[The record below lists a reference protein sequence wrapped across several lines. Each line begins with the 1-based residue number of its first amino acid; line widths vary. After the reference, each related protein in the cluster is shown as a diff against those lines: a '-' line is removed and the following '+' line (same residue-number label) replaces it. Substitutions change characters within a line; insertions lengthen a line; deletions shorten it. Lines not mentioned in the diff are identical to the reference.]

1 MRLICR
7 GIWHCCGLPAPLR
20 RARGLGL
27 GLCRLGCLTFPRGVV
42 GPAPCAGEGPS
53 GRGSRFLVREE
64 RLGPHVRFLLSVN
77 SMPLSPVGGMSS
89 APLRRGFTYDFS
101 IWYCPED
108 DHIASCISE
117 RLKKEGFRGYA
128 EHQDQVAG
136 MCVIQTAVKVIEASR
151 VAILLLSAKS
161 LGDPWCQR
169 VSQWNL
175 YHIIHSHGTKMIP
188 VYVGVKKAEVPP
200 FLQHLIE
207 LEYQTEFF
215 FDRLMKSLRP
225 PHSGARKARAASS
238 SKAKS

>member
-1 MRLICR
+1 M
-7 GIWHCCGLPAPLR
+7 
-20 RARGLGL
+20 
-27 GLCRLGCLTFPRGVV
+27 
-42 GPAPCAGEGPS
+42 
-53 GRGSRFLVREE
+53 REE
-64 RLGPHVRFLLSVN
+64 RLGPRVRPLLSVN
-77 SMPLSPVGGMSS
+77 STSLSLVGGMSS
-89 APLRRGFTYDFS
+89 APSRRGFTYDFS

-108 DHIASCISE
+108 DHIASRISE

-136 MCVIQTAVKVIEASR
+136 TSVVLTAIKVIEASR

-175 YHIIHSHGTKMIP
+175 YHIIHHHGTKMIP

-215 FDRLMKSLRP
+215 FDRLVDSLRIS
-225 PHSGARKARAASS
+225 HSTTSKARPSPS
-238 SKAKS
+238 SKAKR

>member
-1 MRLICR
+1 MSLMPSS
-7 GIWHCCGLPAPLR
+7 PAGGTSAAPR
-20 RARGLGL
+20 RR
-27 GLCRLGCLTFPRGVV
+27 
-42 GPAPCAGEGPS
+42 
-53 GRGSRFLVREE
+53 
-64 RLGPHVRFLLSVN
+64 
-77 SMPLSPVGGMSS
+77 
-89 APLRRGFTYDFS
+89 FTYDFS

-108 DHIASCISE
+108 DHIASRISE
-117 RLKKEGFRGYA
+117 CLKKEGFRGYA

-136 MCVIQTAVKVIEASR
+136 TSVVLTAIEVIEASR

-175 YHIIHSHGTKMIP
+175 YHIIHCHGTKMIP

-215 FDRLMKSLRP
+215 FDRLVDSLR
-225 PHSGARKARAASS
+225 SSRKARPAPS

>member
-1 MRLICR
+1 M
-7 GIWHCCGLPAPLR
+7 
-20 RARGLGL
+20 
-27 GLCRLGCLTFPRGVV
+27 
-42 GPAPCAGEGPS
+42 GPAARAGEGLS
-53 GRGSRFLVREE
+53 GHGGRFPVQEE
-64 RLGPHVRFLLSVN
+64 RLDPRVWPLLSVN
-77 SMPLSPVGGMSS
+77 SMSLSLVGGMSS
-89 APLRRGFTYDFS
+89 APSRRSFTYDFS

-108 DHIASCISE
+108 DHIASRILE
-117 RLKKEGFRGYA
+117 RLKKEGFQGYA

-136 MCVIQTAVKVIEASR
+136 TSVVLTAIKVIEASR

-175 YHIIHSHGTKMIP
+175 YHIIHHHGTKMIP

-215 FDRLMKSLRP
+215 FDRLVDSLRIS
-225 PHSGARKARAASS
+225 HSTTSKARPSPS
-238 SKAKS
+238 SKAKR